1 MLEDW
6 TTTGPNEWPAITSLS
21 ATAADVVVLLAR
33 SEVADLDAAVR
44 PLLAD
49 AAAELAARAGIAWS
63 PSESDAPV
71 ALVRLIAAVAIRRP
85 LAGGPCTERLHDA
98 LQPGHR

>member
-6 TTTGPNEWPAITSLS
+6 TTTGPDECSAITPLS

-33 SEVADLDAAVR
+33 REVAGLAAAVR

-63 PSESDAPV
+63 RSGSDTPV
-71 ALVRLIAAVAIRRP
+71 ALVRLITTVAIRHP
-85 LAGGPCTERLHDA
+85 LAGGSCTARLHDA
-98 LQPGHR
+98 LLADGR